1 VINMATIP
9 TKANLGQARAT
20 SQYQAQ
26 SYRPIVPDADT
37 GLGEAGRAI
46 TNAASNMYEEVINEK
61 MDNDLKQAQADFS
74 SGKLN
79 LLDGDGGELKG
90 YRGLYGQKAIDGFK
104 DHDKQ
109 LAELRDKT
117 LESLGGRAKTAFETW
132 SQNEVTRAHSVM
144 YNHLNDQRKIVAD
157 QTSLGFIESRQQE
170 IAANPNDPST
180 VKLNRMEIVRESLAM
195 ADRKGIVDENAR
207 TSLARSALTTAHE
220 AAIDR
225 FLAGGDV
232 SGARQYV
239 DKYRTDFDQMK
250 LAGIENGISNTSY
263 QIVRMENALRKAQ
276 KEKLK
281 DALDAKTSEFFSLDK
296 PEDRTRRIDIYEEVK
311 DNPHLARSEREAMR
325 DMVYGG
331 SVIQDDETGLLQLE
345 IAIRDGEISSASQA
359 MAFQYD
365 GKSAAQW
372 ATQET
377 LRTRILPLLE
387 SSKDKRSNAALK
399 SGLASLGIPDTLSE
413 TDVLMRDRASKVTEI
428 FLYRMS
434 TKEGRNS
441 DPWKIMQEVV
451 ADMKAEMKVD
461 SKTRAMIKM
470 LIKNRD
476 EAFSAGNVIDAEAA
490 INQIQS
496 YEKMFDIK
504 AEDIE

>member
-1 VINMATIP
+1 MAKIP

-20 SQYQAQ
+20 SQYQTQ

-37 GLGEAGRAI
+37 GLGDAGRSI

-61 MDNDLKQAQADFS
+61 MDNDLKKAQADFS
-74 SGKLN
+74 NAKLN

-157 QTSLGFIESRQQE
+157 QASLGFIESRQQE

-377 LRTRILPLLE
+377 LRTRIFPLLE
-387 SSKDKRSNAALK
+387 SSKDKSFSAAMN
-399 SGLASLGIPDTLSE
+399 SGLAALGVADTQGE
-413 TDVLMRDRASKVTEI
+413 TNAVLRARAATYKERI
-428 FLYRMS
+428 LQWRS
-434 TKEGRNS
+434 TKEGRAGNPWEAS
-441 DPWKIMQEVV
+441 QKIIADIKSEMKIDPKAMAMLRTYKQKYETSLKSGNTVDANTALEQMQGLLS
-451 ADMKAEMKVD
+451 AFDMKM
-461 SKTRAMIKM
+461 
-470 LIKNRD
+470 
-476 EAFSAGNVIDAEAA
+476 
-490 INQIQS
+490 
-496 YEKMFDIK
+496 
-504 AEDIE
+504 EDIE